1 MDDATNQK
9 NQGPPANSHKEM
21 GEPKRRAKRTT
32 PVMSKRI
39 TLVTWLLI
47 LVVPIVFVPWLAYQ
61 TYLASFDS
69 KRPFV
74 EKEIERM
81 RQAGLPVDNE
91 SLDTWYQERTD
102 PTDAR
107 AWMEIG
113 QFVASSD
120 FVTLA
125 QGVPQFDP
133 KTPEESEWTEQG
145 WPAEDAARR
154 LLNDTTD
161 ERETIRTLS
170 RKRIPVRYPIQFNS
184 FQTTLAHMQLLRGIA
199 RLLDVECDVAIADRD
214 SVRLTTAVK
223 TYFDM
228 VEVHRHE
235 SFVVSQLVCS
245 AIRRMAYAAIR
256 KGIEQGFLD
265 DSAIES
271 LSKLLTEES
280 LAIDSLQETLQSE
293 MAGALPMFMNLD
305 EYLLDDMGN
314 GSNGFRPSIV
324 TGSRRA
330 RYNDIAHYIEHIQGI
345 ANTDTKSLDDAILK
359 AEQLEQQLGRNIR
372 EAGTL
377 GSPGWIVT
385 GVAAPAIAAIVS
397 SFAEEKVQRN
407 FLMHGLAIRRYQR
420 KANEQEHGAFPDSLE
435 ALSQIGFDSNDW
447 PTVGPKP
454 FGYRIEDETAILW
467 YTPNRVGRE
476 TQADPPSVDGSTP
489 YADQLSGA
497 VMRLK
502 K

>member
-1 MDDATNQK
+1 
-9 NQGPPANSHKEM
+9 
-21 GEPKRRAKRTT
+21 
-32 PVMSKRI
+32 MSNRI
-39 TLVTWLLI
+39 TLVTWILI
-47 LVVPIVFVPWLAYQ
+47 AVAALIFFPWLAYRVWWS
-61 TYLASFDS
+61 SFDS

-102 PTDAR
+102 PTDAG
-107 AWMEIG
+107 AWMEVG

-133 KTPEESEWTEQG
+133 KTPEESEWTPDG
-145 WPAEDAARR
+145 WPAEAAARR
-154 LLNDTTD
+154 LLKDTVVL
-161 ERETIRTLS
+161 REKIRTLS
-170 RKRIPVRYPIQFNS
+170 RNRIPVRYRIRFNS
-184 FQTTLAHMQLLRGIA
+184 FQTTLAHMSLLRGIA

-214 SVRLTTAVK
+214 SIGLTTAVK
-223 TYFDM
+223 TYFDV

-235 SFVVSQLVCS
+235 PFLVSQLVCS
-245 AIRRMAYAAIR
+245 AIRRMAYAAIH

-280 LAIDSLQETLQSE
+280 LAFDSLRETFQSE

-305 EYLLDDMGN
+305 EYVLDDIGN
-314 GSNGFRPSIV
+314 GSNGFSRSMV

-330 RYNDIAHYIEHIQGI
+330 RYNDIAHYIEHIQSL
-345 ANTDTKSLDDAILK
+345 AKLDTKSLDEAILEAEK
-359 AEQLEQQLGRNIR
+359 SEEQLMRNIR
-372 EAGTL
+372 NAGVL
-377 GSPGWIVT
+377 GAPGWIVT

-407 FLMHGLAIRRYQR
+407 FLLHGLAIRRYQR

-435 ALSQIGFDSNDW
+435 ALSNIGFNCKDW
-447 PTVGPKP
+447 PTIGPKP
-454 FGYRIEDETAILW
+454 FGYRIEGENAVLW
-467 YTPNRVGRE
+467 YTPNRVGKE